1 MLQQRV
7 SDAPEQRMILP
18 DYTGGSIV
26 NLLSAIQQAF
36 GLAPGLYAPTP
47 HVDVQRLAASRNIVL
62 MVIDGLGYH
71 FLRQQDAKA
80 TLRRHLAGRLTSVF
94 PATTASAITSLM
106 TGNGPQQHGV
116 TGWFTYFRELGS
128 VIAPLPFT
136 ARYGGGALRDAGIDA
151 HALFRPQSVFDG
163 IGAQTHIVLPRRI
176 VDSDYTLAHGAT
188 AKRHAYRSLG
198 QCFERVRHILSS
210 STTRQYVYAY
220 WPEFD
225 SLSHACGIGSAQA
238 AAHFGELD
246 AAFSRFL
253 ETVNGTST
261 TVLVTADHGFIDSEP
276 DKMIRLE
283 EHPALA
289 ETLMLPLCGE
299 PRVAFC
305 YVHPRK
311 CEQFESYVLGELGDC
326 ATLHSST
333 DLVRQGFFGLGEPH
347 ARLCERVGH
356 YTLIMKDNYV
366 IKDWLLGEKRYVHIG
381 VHGGVSEQEMHVPLI
396 VVEA

>member
-1 MLQQRV
+1 
-7 SDAPEQRMILP
+7 MILP
-18 DYTGGSIV
+18 DYTGGSII

-36 GLAPGLYAPTP
+36 GLTPGLYTPTRQ
-47 HVDVQRLAASRNIVL
+47 VDVQRLADSRNIVL

-71 FLRQQDAKA
+71 FLRRQDAN
-80 TLRRHLAGRLTSVF
+80 TTMCRHLAGRLTSVF

-116 TGWFTYFRELGS
+116 TGWFTYFKELGS

-136 ARYGGGALRDAGIDA
+136 ARYGGGALREAGIDA
-151 HALFRPQSVFDG
+151 HALFRPQSVFNG
-163 IGAQTHIVLPRRI
+163 IDAQTHIVLPRRI
-176 VDSDYTLAHGAT
+176 VDSDYTLAHGAS

-210 STTRQYVYAY
+210 SNSRQYVYAY

-225 SLSHACGIGSAQA
+225 SLAHAWGTGSEQA
-238 AAHFGELD
+238 VAHFGELD
-246 AAFSRFL
+246 AAFTRFVDAL
-253 ETVNGTST
+253 DGTQT

-276 DKMIRLE
+276 EKMIRLE

-305 YVHPRK
+305 YVHPHK
-311 CEQFESYVLGELGDC
+311 CEQFESYVLGELADY
-326 ATLHSST
+326 ATLHNSA

-347 ARLCERVGH
+347 PRLSERVGH
-356 YTLIMKDNYV
+356 YTLIMKENYV